1 MPGKR
6 ARVFSREFKEAAVL
20 RILAGER
27 VQALAAELHV
37 WPKLLYDW
45 WRKYDRGGA
54 AALRGSGRPPRSA
67 GDVVEPTAPLPPHA
81 VRRRRRGRP
90 RAVQDEDAVKRIVE
104 LKRKV
109 GEQAL
114 EIDFFRRALRHVK
127 APPRPSSGRGGSAS
141 SRSSTR

>member
-1 MPGKR
+1 MPGDR
-6 ARVFSREFKEAAVL
+6 ARVFSQEFKEAVVL
-20 RILAGER
+20 RIVAGER

-45 WRKYDRGGA
+45 WNKYDRGGV
-54 AALRGSGRPPRSA
+54 AALRRSGRPPRAA
-67 GDVVEPTAPLPPHA
+67 GPVIEPTAPLPERA
-81 VRRRRRGRP
+81 VRQRRRGRP
-90 RAVQDEDAVKRIVE
+90 RADRDEDAAKQVAE
-104 LKRKV
+104 LERKV

-127 APPRPSSGRGGSAS
+127 APPRPNAGGGGTVS